1 MGIVGLGEREG
12 AVHGRGGLSDG
23 EAAAVTAD
31 RNPVGS
37 FPNRVLWDV
46 TRHCIKKK
54 KKKRAETCSRSQIG
68 SHPQGSP
75 GLCRRDRGSGCD
87 PQLGRG

>member
-54 KKKRAETCSRSQIG
+54 KKKGQRLAQGLRLAVTLRAA
-68 SHPQGSP
+68 
-75 GLCRRDRGSGCD
+75 LGCVGGTGA
-87 PQLGRG
+87 LVVTLS

>member
-12 AVHGRGGLSDG
+12 AVHGGGGLSDG

-54 KKKRAETCSRSQIG
+54 KKKKGRDLLKVSDWQ
-68 SHPQGSP
+68 SP
-75 GLCRRDRGSGCD
+75 SGQ
-87 PQLGRG
+87 PWAV

>member
-1 MGIVGLGEREG
+1 MGLGEREG

-54 KKKRAETCSRSQIG
+54 KKKKGQRLAQGLRLAVTLRAA
-68 SHPQGSP
+68 
-75 GLCRRDRGSGCD
+75 LGCVGGTGA
-87 PQLGRG
+87 LVVTLS

>member
-12 AVHGRGGLSDG
+12 AVHGGGGLSDG

-54 KKKRAETCSRSQIG
+54 KKKKKKGQRLAQGLRLAVTLRAA
-68 SHPQGSP
+68 
-75 GLCRRDRGSGCD
+75 LGCVGGTGA
-87 PQLGRG
+87 LVVTLS